1 MKAKRSTLNLCL
13 CSLFAA
19 ATITLSA
26 CASSEATQKI
36 ASSNAFGPLNLTT
49 QEYQQAFDDAS
60 SDSSFKAQVL
70 LTRSQIVSGD
80 LDKAAA
86 NINDLYANA
95 QTDVQKDQ
103 ASLVKAMYLVKQ
115 NQFKEAS
122 ALLNQVNYKALPKQS
137 LSYYLI
143 LNSNVN
149 AKLYRQ
155 TKDPKYQLTAF
166 QNKATLLKI
175 VEKKADRATVINQ
188 SNDLLKALSD
198 KDLAQAMKNAQSDYD
213 KGFIEYAII
222 TRSQSSELQQQALAD
237 FAKKYPNHPVNELIA
252 PSQAQDTVAQQ
263 TADNTVVDNE
273 AANSSDEATPEN
285 AAPVNVPAQALFKFT
300 DGNRIAVLLPLSGRF
315 APIVG
320 EPAKLGI
327 LAALKDRNSSSK
339 VVFYDTNKNNISEI
353 AAKIQNDG
361 TKLVIGPILK
371 PEVNALNAAGIKVPS
386 IVLNQPENGKPVNQ
400 WYFDLGPN
408 YEGAIA
414 ASKIFADGYKKP
426 VVIAQN
432 SDSSSVRSVQ
442 SFKNTFSKVNANVPV
457 CYYQDAA
464 TIKTSMSKCPLSEA
478 DSAYVNASVVDA
490 VAVKAAIPS
499 NVHVYLTDKSYIGIN
514 NSSQELALKGST
526 LGDMP
531 WLLTDSP
538 LKDSFMKTLPK
549 ANNQVQRVFA
559 AAYDSVNFALEIE
572 KLAAN
577 KDDVLHGLSG
587 DISLGQ
593 NGLIESTPMWVD
605 LGKIR

>member
-26 CASSEATQKI
+26 CTSSEATQKI
-36 ASSNAFGPLNLTT
+36 ASTNAFGPLNLTT
-49 QEYQQAFDDAS
+49 EEYQQAFDDAS
-60 SDSSFKAQVL
+60 SDTSFKAQVL

-80 LDKAAA
+80 LDKAAS

-103 ASLVKAMYLVKQ
+103 ASLVKAMLLVKQ
-115 NQFKEAS
+115 NQLKEAS
-122 ALLNQVNYKALPKQS
+122 ALLNQINYQALPKQS

-155 TKDPKYQLTAF
+155 TKDPQYELTAF
-166 QNKATLLKI
+166 KNKATLLKI

-188 SNDLLKALSD
+188 SNDLLKVLSD
-198 KDLAQAMKNAQSDYD
+198 KDLAQAMKSAQSDYD

-237 FAKKYPNHPVNELIA
+237 FSKKYPNHPVNELIA
-252 PSQAQDTVAQQ
+252 STNTQDTASAE
-263 TADNTVVDNE
+263 TADNTVVDND
-273 AANSSDEATPEN
+273 AATSSDDATPEN
-285 AAPVNVPAQALFKFT
+285 AAPANVPANALFKFS
-300 DGNRIAVLLPLSGRF
+300 DGDRIAVLLPLSGRF

-327 LAALKDRNSSSK
+327 LAALKDRNSNSK

-353 AAKIQNDG
+353 VAKVQNDG

-371 PEVNALNAAGIKVPS
+371 PEVNALNATGLKVPS
-386 IVLNQPENGKPVNQ
+386 IVLNQPEGSKPANQ

-414 ASKIFADGYKKP
+414 ASKIYADGYKKP
-426 VVIAQN
+426 VVIAQS
-432 SDSSSVRSVQ
+432 SDTASQRSVH
-442 SFKNTFSKVNANVPV
+442 SFKTTFSKVNANVPV
-457 CYYQDAA
+457 CYYSDAA
-464 TIKTSMSKCPLSEA
+464 TIKTSMSNCPLSEA

-490 VAVKAAIPS
+490 VAIKAAIPS
-499 NVHVYLTDKSYIGIN
+499 TVHVYLTDKSYIGVN

-538 LKDSFMKTLPK
+538 LKDSFMQSLPK

>member
-36 ASSNAFGPLNLTT
+36 ASTNAFDPLNLTT

-60 SDSSFKAQVL
+60 SDTSFKAQVL

-80 LDKAAA
+80 LEKAAS

-103 ASLVKAMYLVKQ
+103 ASLVKAMLLVKQ

-122 ALLNQVNYKALPKQS
+122 ALLNQVNYQALPKQS

-155 TKDPKYQLTAF
+155 TKDPQYELTAF
-166 QNKATLLKI
+166 KNKATLLKI
-175 VEKKADRATVINQ
+175 VEKKSDRATVINQ

-198 KDLAQAMKNAQSDYD
+198 KDLAQAMKSAQSDYD

-222 TRSQSSELQQQALAD
+222 TRSQSSELQQQALAE
-237 FAKKYPNHPVNELIA
+237 FSKKYPNHPVNELIA
-252 PSQAQDTVAQQ
+252 PSQAQNATATE

-273 AANSSDEATPEN
+273 AATSSDDATPEN
-285 AAPVNVPAQALFKFT
+285 VAPANVPANALFKFS
-300 DGNRIAVLLPLSGRF
+300 DGDRIAVLLPLSGRF

-327 LAALKDRNSSSK
+327 LTALKDRNSNSK

-353 AAKIQNDG
+353 VAKIQNDG

-371 PEVNALNAAGIKVPS
+371 PEVNALNASGLKVPS
-386 IVLNQPENGKPVNQ
+386 IVLNQPEGSKPANQ

-414 ASKIFADGYKKP
+414 ASKIYADGNKKP
-426 VVIAQN
+426 VVIAQS
-432 SDSSSVRSVQ
+432 SDTASQRSVH
-442 SFKNTFSKVNANVPV
+442 SFKTAFSKVNANVPV
-457 CYYQDAA
+457 CYYSDAA
-464 TIKTSMSKCPLSEA
+464 NIKVSMSNCPLSEA

-490 VAVKAAIPS
+490 VAIKAAIPS
-499 NVHVYLTDKSYIGIN
+499 NVHVYLTDKSFIGVN

-538 LKDSFMKTLPK
+538 LKDSFMQSLPK

-559 AAYDSVNFALEIE
+559 AAYDSVNFALVIE
-572 KLAAN
+572 KLAEN
-577 KDDVLHGLSG
+577 KEDVLHGLSG

>member
-36 ASSNAFGPLNLTT
+36 ASTNAFGPLNLTT

-60 SDSSFKAQVL
+60 SDTSFKAQVL

-80 LDKAAA
+80 LDKAAS

-103 ASLVKAMYLVKQ
+103 ASLVKAMLLVKQ

-122 ALLNQVNYKALPKQS
+122 ALLNQVNYQALPKQS

-155 TKDPKYQLTAF
+155 TKDPQYELNAF
-166 QNKATLLKI
+166 KNKVTLLKI
-175 VEKKADRATVINQ
+175 VEKKSDRATVINQ

-198 KDLAQAMKNAQSDYD
+198 KDLAQAMKSAQSDYD

-222 TRSQSSELQQQALAD
+222 TRSQSSELQQQALSE
-237 FAKKYPNHPVNELIA
+237 FSKKYPNHPVNELIA
-252 PSQAQDTVAQQ
+252 PSQAQNAATTE

-273 AANSSDEATPEN
+273 AATSSDDAIPEN
-285 AAPVNVPAQALFKFT
+285 VAPANVPANALFKFS
-300 DGNRIAVLLPLSGRF
+300 DGDRIAVLLPLSGRF

-327 LAALKDRNSSSK
+327 LTALKDRNSNSK

-353 AAKIQNDG
+353 VAKIQNDG

-371 PEVNALNAAGIKVPS
+371 PEVNALNASGLKVPS
-386 IVLNQPENGKPVNQ
+386 IVLNQPEGSKPANQ

-414 ASKIFADGYKKP
+414 ASKIYADGNKKP
-426 VVIAQN
+426 VVIAQS
-432 SDSSSVRSVQ
+432 SDTASQRSVH
-442 SFKNTFSKVNANVPV
+442 SFKTTFSKVNANVPV
-457 CYYQDAA
+457 CYYSDAA
-464 TIKTSMSKCPLSEA
+464 NIKTSMSNCPLSEA

-490 VAVKAAIPS
+490 VAIKATIPS
-499 NVHVYLTDKSYIGIN
+499 NVHVYLTDKSFIGVN

-538 LKDSFMKTLPK
+538 LKDSFMQSLPK

-577 KDDVLHGLSG
+577 KEDVLHGLSG

>member
-26 CASSEATQKI
+26 CASNEATQKI
-36 ASSNAFGPLNLTT
+36 ASTNAFGPLNQTT

-60 SDSSFKAQVL
+60 SDTSFKAQVL

-80 LDKAAA
+80 LDKAAS

-103 ASLVKAMYLVKQ
+103 ASLVKAMLLVKQ
-115 NQFKEAS
+115 NQLKDAS

-155 TKDPKYQLTAF
+155 TKDPKYQLNSF
-166 QNKATLLKI
+166 KNKATLLKI
-175 VEKKADRATVINQ
+175 VEKKSDRATVITQ
-188 SNDLLKALSD
+188 SNDLLKSLSD
-198 KDLAQAMKNAQSDYD
+198 KDLAQALKSAQSDYD

-222 TRSQSSELQQQALAD
+222 TRSQSSELQQQALAE
-237 FAKKYPNHPVNELIA
+237 FSKKYPNHPVNELIA
-252 PSQAQDTVAQQ
+252 PSQAQDTATE

-273 AANSSDEATPEN
+273 VANSSDDATPDN
-285 AAPVNVPAQALFKFT
+285 VAPANVPANALFKFS
-300 DGNRIAVLLPLSGRF
+300 DGDRIAVLLPLSGRF

-320 EPAKLGI
+320 ESAKLGI
-327 LAALKDRNSSSK
+327 LAALKDRNSNSK

-353 AAKIQNDG
+353 VAKVQNDG

-371 PEVNALNAAGIKVPS
+371 PEVNALNSTDLKVPS
-386 IVLNQPENGKPVNQ
+386 IVLNQPEGNKPANQ

-414 ASKIFADGYKKP
+414 ASKIYADGYKKP
-426 VVIAQN
+426 VVIAQS
-432 SDSSSVRSVQ
+432 SDTSSQRSVH
-442 SFKNTFSKVNANVPV
+442 SFKTTFSKVNANVPV
-457 CYYQDAA
+457 CYYSDVA
-464 TIKTSMSKCPLSEA
+464 TIKTSMSNCPLSEA

-490 VAVKAAIPS
+490 VDIKAAIPS
-499 NVHVYLTDKSYIGIN
+499 TVHVYLTDKSYIGVN

-538 LKDSFMKTLPK
+538 LKDSFMQSLPK

-559 AAYDSVNFALEIE
+559 AAYDSVNFALVIE

-577 KDDVLHGLSG
+577 KEDVLHGLSG

>member
-26 CASSEATQKI
+26 CASNEATQKI
-36 ASSNAFGPLNLTT
+36 ASTNAFGPLNLTT

-60 SDSSFKAQVL
+60 SDTSFKAQVL

-80 LDKAAA
+80 LDKAAS

-103 ASLVKAMYLVKQ
+103 ASLVKAMLLVKQ
-115 NQFKEAS
+115 NQLKDAS

-155 TKDPKYQLTAF
+155 TKDPKYQLNAF
-166 QNKATLLKI
+166 KNKATLLKI
-175 VEKKADRATVINQ
+175 VEKKSDRATVITQ
-188 SNDLLKALSD
+188 SNDLLKSLSD
-198 KDLAQAMKNAQSDYD
+198 KDLAQAMKSAQSDYD

-222 TRSQSSELQQQALAD
+222 TRSQSSELQQQALAE
-237 FAKKYPNHPVNELIA
+237 FSKKYPNHPVNELIA
-252 PSQAQDTVAQQ
+252 PSQAQDTATE
-263 TADNTVVDNE
+263 TADNTVVDSE
-273 AANSSDEATPEN
+273 VANSSDDATPDN
-285 AAPVNVPAQALFKFT
+285 VAPANVPANALFKFS
-300 DGNRIAVLLPLSGRF
+300 DGDRIAVLLPLSGRF

-327 LAALKDRNSSSK
+327 LAALKDRNSNSK

-353 AAKIQNDG
+353 VAKVQNDG

-371 PEVNALNAAGIKVPS
+371 PEVNALNSTDLKVPS
-386 IVLNQPENGKPVNQ
+386 IVLNQPEGNKPANQ

-414 ASKIFADGYKKP
+414 ASKIYADGYKKP
-426 VVIAQN
+426 VVIAQS
-432 SDSSSVRSVQ
+432 SDTSSQRSVH
-442 SFKNTFSKVNANVPV
+442 SFKTTFSKVNANVPV
-457 CYYQDAA
+457 CYYSDVA
-464 TIKTSMSKCPLSEA
+464 TIKTSMSNCPLSEA

-490 VAVKAAIPS
+490 VDIKAAIPS
-499 NVHVYLTDKSYIGIN
+499 TVHVYLTDKSYIGVN

-538 LKDSFMKTLPK
+538 LKDSFMQSLPK

-559 AAYDSVNFALEIE
+559 AAYDSVNFALVIE

-577 KDDVLHGLSG
+577 KEDVLHGLSG